1 MCVRTCRWVL
11 VCYREDQ
18 SGDIQVQMSG
28 GMWVD
33 GVRYTT
39 HIHKLYVC
47 MFKCLAAVRW
57 PASLICADSFVI
69 GALHDVLG
77 PAAENTPTVWNMGGR
92 RGGVELRVQGLVA
105 LVLGTGV
112 LSPSPRRRHH
122 CLGRFTR
129 SRPVHPL
136 KLVKTNWVPVW
147 MDSNGSYKSMT
158 DFQFSA
164 FQTHFKHFH
173 LQFSPIIGARFNVAL
188 SSGSGLLPW
197 ADPLHTGWTHQ
208 TGTIL
213 LWMTICLLE
222 ISPWLHCV
230 PWNWVSPS
238 ADTQQLP
245 PVSYSLPLSTPTLF
259 LYLSGF
265 LKFKLPE
272 ESASIWTYS
281 Q

>member
-1 MCVRTCRWVL
+1 MACLFNLCRQLCNRSTAW
-11 VCYREDQ
+11 
-18 SGDIQVQMSG
+18 
-28 GMWVD
+28 
-33 GVRYTT
+33 
-39 HIHKLYVC
+39 
-47 MFKCLAAVRW
+47 
-57 PASLICADSFVI
+57 
-69 GALHDVLG
+69 
-77 PAAENTPTVWNMGGR
+77 
-92 RGGVELRVQGLVA
+92 RGGTCSWKYTHSLKHRGGGGGELRVQGLVA

-112 LSPSPRRRHH
+112 LSPSPRQRHH

-136 KLVKTNWVPVW
+136 SLVKTNWVPVW
-147 MDSNGSYKSMT
+147 MDSNGSHKSMT
-158 DFQFSA
+158 DFNFSA
-164 FQTHFKHFH
+164 FQTHFKHLH
-173 LQFSPIIGARFNVAL
+173 LQFPPITGASYNVAL
-188 SSGSGLLPW
+188 SSSSGLLLLPR

-272 ESASIWTYS
+272 ESASIWMYS
-281 Q
+281 QQNHILNWKSILCNC